1 MNDRLTDSMTQ
12 TADDVSYHAGFV
24 ALVGRP
30 NVGKST
36 LMNRLVG
43 QKISI
48 VTHKPQT
55 TQQRINGILTTDKAQ
70 LVFIDTPGIHDAGG
84 KLLNQSMNRAA
95 QEALHDAD
103 VVVQMVMAGQW
114 KPLDQQVQQQVAAS
128 GRPAVL
134 VVNKIDQIK
143 HRHELLPW
151 LDKHID
157 ASQWYK
163 VLLISARSGN
173 GVDDLMEVMI
183 ESLPEGPP
191 LYPDEQ
197 VSDRSQR
204 FLVAELIREQLL
216 RYLHNELPYGM
227 HVHIER
233 FDENSKPLGID
244 AVIWVERDSHKG
256 MVIGKGGEMLKQIGQ
271 ASRIQ
276 IKKMLMRPVH
286 LSLWVSV
293 RPGWQSDPKTL
304 RDSGFIQ

>member
-1 MNDRLTDSMTQ
+1 MNEHLTNS
-12 TADDVSYHAGFV
+12 ADQITGDGRYHAGFV

-36 LMNRLVG
+36 LMNHLIG

-55 TQQRINGILTTDKAQ
+55 TQQRINGILTTDQAQ

-103 VVVQMVMAGQW
+103 VVVQMVVAGQW
-114 KPLDQQVQQQVAAS
+114 KPLDQQVQRQVAAS
-128 GRPAVL
+128 GRPAIL

-143 HRHELLPW
+143 HRRELLPW

-157 ASQWYK
+157 ASQWHK

-173 GVDDLMEVMI
+173 GVEDLLEVI
-183 ESLPEGPP
+183 TASLPEGPP

-197 VSDRSQR
+197 ISDRSQR

-216 RYLHNELPYGM
+216 RYLHKELPYGM
-227 HVHIER
+227 HVQIER
-233 FDENSKPLGID
+233 FDENSQPLGID
-244 AVIWVERDSHKG
+244 AVIWVERSSHKG
-256 MVIGKGGEMLKQIGQ
+256 MVIGKGGEMLKQIGK